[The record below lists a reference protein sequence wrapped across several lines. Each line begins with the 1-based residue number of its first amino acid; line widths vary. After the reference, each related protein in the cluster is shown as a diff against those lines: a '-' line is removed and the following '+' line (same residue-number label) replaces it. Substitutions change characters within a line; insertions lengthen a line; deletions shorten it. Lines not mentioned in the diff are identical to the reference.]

1 MLNRDARD
9 SDAGGEA
16 RRGEMFGRS
25 GREERRV
32 AAWIGASIVVRGD
45 VTSSEDMTIAG
56 QVEGNVAAREHAVV
70 IAPGARIHGDITAR
84 AVVVHGAVTG
94 TITADHRAEVGETG
108 TVDGDIVTPRM
119 AVAEGAVLRG
129 QIRVASP
136 SSRRTD
142 KPSGQAAVPAQSSP
156 GAAR

>member
-1 MLNRDARD
+1 MLNRDARE

-16 RRGEMFGRS
+16 RRGEIFGRS

-70 IAPGARIHGDITAR
+70 IAPGARINGDITAR

-108 TVDGDIVTPRM
+108 SVDGDVVTPRM

-129 QIRVASP
+129 QVRIASP
-136 SSRRTD
+136 SSRGTG
-142 KPSGQAAVPAQSSP
+142 KPSGQAAVTAQSSP
-156 GAAR
+156 GAGR